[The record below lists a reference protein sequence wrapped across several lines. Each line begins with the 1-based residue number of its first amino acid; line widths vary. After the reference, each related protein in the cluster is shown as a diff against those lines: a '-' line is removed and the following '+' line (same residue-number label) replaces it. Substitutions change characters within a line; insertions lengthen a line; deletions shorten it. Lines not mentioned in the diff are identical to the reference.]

1 MHASLF
7 SPNRNSPTLTRLSA
21 RSTACIAD
29 VQPDHPADGLG
40 GRNRSKLVRTFLFVI
55 LLAALSAGTG
65 CGSST
70 TPMTPSLPPPPTT
83 VVVTPAT
90 ATLYRGETQQFV
102 AQVSGPSDRTVTW
115 SVPPNLGSI
124 DSTGLYTAPA
134 GPDGQSFFV
143 TATSKAVPGRS
154 ATAEVTLPSVS
165 FSIAPSAI
173 AILPGGSRTFSA
185 MVVGLNSTQVDWTIK
200 GAGGGTIS
208 NTGLYTAPASTGTYS
223 VAATSSANPNY
234 GATAAVLVTT
244 TPSSFS
250 PTGRPQNRREFHTA
264 TLLVGGKVLVAG
276 GDVFEAYCDAGGSS
290 AELYDP
296 GLGAFASTGSMAD
309 RRYAQTATRLQ
320 NGEVLVTGGFSFDS
334 TACFNDGTSPA
345 LKSAELYNPSN
356 GSFTSTGSMVGE
368 RGGHTATLLNDGKVL
383 IAGGGKTGGGQPPF
397 FGDGLA
403 TAELHDPATG
413 VFTSTGNMVSG
424 RVGQT
429 ATLLASG
436 KVLIVGGLST
446 SSSDPVATAELYD
459 PLTGL
464 FSSTGS
470 MMTARAGHAATLL
483 QNGKVLVTGG
493 LNHRSLTTDVDTA
506 EIYDPATGSFLAT
519 GSMEVARWA
528 HTSTLL
534 PNGTVLVVG
543 GGSLFSEIYHPSTGS
558 FSISALTE
566 SEHSGHSTTL
576 LQDGRVLVIGGAE
589 FPSTAELYP

>member
-1 MHASLF
+1 
-7 SPNRNSPTLTRLSA
+7 
-21 RSTACIAD
+21 
-29 VQPDHPADGLG
+29 
-40 GRNRSKLVRTFLFVI
+40 
-55 LLAALSAGTG
+55 
-65 CGSST
+65 
-70 TPMTPSLPPPPTT
+70 
-83 VVVTPAT
+83 
-90 ATLYRGETQQFV
+90 
-102 AQVSGPSDRTVTW
+102 
-115 SVPPNLGSI
+115 
-124 DSTGLYTAPA
+124 
-134 GPDGQSFFV
+134 
-143 TATSKAVPGRS
+143 
-154 ATAEVTLPSVS
+154 
-165 FSIAPSAI
+165 
-173 AILPGGSRTFSA
+173 
-185 MVVGLNSTQVDWTIK
+185 
-200 GAGGGTIS
+200 
-208 NTGLYTAPASTGTYS
+208 
-223 VAATSSANPNY
+223 
-234 GATAAVLVTT
+234 
-244 TPSSFS
+244 
-250 PTGRPQNRREFHTA
+250 
-264 TLLVGGKVLVAG
+264 
-276 GDVFEAYCDAGGSS
+276 
-290 AELYDP
+290 
-296 GLGAFASTGSMAD
+296 
-309 RRYAQTATRLQ
+309 
-320 NGEVLVTGGFSFDS
+320 
-334 TACFNDGTSPA
+334 
-345 LKSAELYNPSN
+345 
-356 GSFTSTGSMVGE
+356 
-368 RGGHTATLLNDGKVL
+368 
-383 IAGGGKTGGGQPPF
+383 
-397 FGDGLA
+397 
-403 TAELHDPATG
+403 
-413 VFTSTGNMVSG
+413 MVSG